1 LAPAS
6 TSASRPWIEA
16 QCAEAT
22 AYQEPLTK
30 HLADVLGTD
39 GVLVLPTTADTAPL
53 IGESGEK
60 LERFRNRS
68 IQMLCL
74 AGLTGFPQVSLPLG

>member
-1 LAPAS
+1 M
-6 TSASRPWIEA
+6 
-16 QCAEAT
+16 
-22 AYQEPLTK
+22 AYQEPFTK

-39 GVLVLPTTADTAPL
+39 GVLVLPTTADTAQL

-68 IQMLCL
+68 IPMLCL
-74 AGLTGFPQVSLPLG
+74 AGLTGFPQVSLPLR

>member
-1 LAPAS
+1 LASSLP
-6 TSASRPWIEA
+6 
-16 QCAEAT
+16 

-53 IGESGEK
+53 SARAIGGQGCVH
-60 LERFRNRS
+60 LTNR
-68 IQMLCL
+68 
-74 AGLTGFPQVSLPLG
+74 PWLPPVP

>member
-6 TSASRPWIEA
+6 TSASLPWIEA
-16 QCAEAT
+16 QCAAAT

-39 GVLVLPTTADTAPL
+39 GVLVLQTTADTAPP
-53 IGESGEK
+53 IGESGEN